1 MELLVKDY
9 GEGFP
14 DSSEVKNPLASAE
27 DTGSIPDLGTK
38 ILRAHGAVKNKFLLG
53 KSLNLQRFVMPS

>member
-14 DSSEVKNPLASAE
+14 GSSEVKNPPASAE
-27 DTGSIPDLGTK
+27 DTGSIPDLG
-38 ILRAHGAVKNKFLLG
+38 RSH
-53 KSLNLQRFVMPS
+53 MPWRN

>member
-14 DSSEVKNPLASAE
+14 DSSEVKNPPASAE
-27 DTGSIPDLGTK
+27 DTGSVSDLGRSH
-38 ILRAHGAVKNKFLLG
+38 LPWRN
-53 KSLNLQRFVMPS
+53 